1 MKAAAKKSRNR
12 THRKN
17 RTCYG
22 RAFAG
27 VYDHGWAFWGDKMW
41 KFISHRLKR
50 DLPGAFGQKRTW
62 LDLCCGGGS
71 LLRHACKA
79 GFETVGLDC
88 SPHQLQFAR
97 RNAPAAALARGD
109 VRDFDLG
116 RQFDVVTCMFDSLNY
131 LTSRRDFVGAI
142 TNARRHLA
150 PGGVFIFDMNT
161 YTGLQRHWNDRTS
174 GCCESNYA
182 LLMTTHFDDRK
193 AIGTLEITGFVRR
206 GRSRLYERFREVH
219 VERGYHQAEIEAV
232 LQKAGFAFDVL
243 DGNRLSRKVANA
255 SRLLYICKLAK

>member
-1 MKAAAKKSRNR
+1 MKTAAKQSHSRVSS
-12 THRKN
+12 TDG
-17 RTCYG
+17 TCYG

-41 KFISHRLKR
+41 TFISRRLKR
-50 DLPGAFGQKRTW
+50 NMPHVFKRKATW

-79 GFETVGLDC
+79 GFEAVGVDR

-97 RNAPAAALARGD
+97 KNAPAARLVCGD

-116 RQFDVVTCMFDSLNY
+116 RQFDVVTCVFDSLNY
-131 LTSRRDFVGAI
+131 LTSRRDLLRAI
-142 TNARRHLA
+142 ANAKRHLA

-161 YTGLQRHWNDRTS
+161 YAGLQRHWNDRTS
-174 GCCESNYA
+174 GCCEDNYA
-182 LLMTTHFDDRK
+182 LLMTTNFDDRK

-206 GRSRLYERFREVH
+206 GKSRLYEKFREVH
-219 VERGYHQAEIEAV
+219 VERGYRPAEIQAILKQLGMTFEV
-232 LQKAGFAFDVL
+232 F
-243 DGNRLSRKVANA
+243 DGNRLTRKVTNA
-255 SRLLYICKLAK
+255 SRVLYICKLAK

>member
-1 MKAAAKKSRNR
+1 MKAAAKSHTRVP
-12 THRKN
+12 RKN
-17 RTCYG
+17 MTCYG

-41 KFISHRLKR
+41 KFISRRLKR
-50 DLPGAFGQKRTW
+50 GWPHARTW

-79 GFETVGLDC
+79 GFDTVGLDC

-97 RNAPAAALARGD
+97 KNAPDATLARGD
-109 VRDFDLG
+109 IRDFNLG

-131 LTSRRDFVGAI
+131 LTSRRDLVRAI
-142 TNARRHLA
+142 ANARRHLA

-161 YTGLQRHWNDRTS
+161 YIGLQRHWNDRTS
-174 GCCESNYA
+174 GCCENNYA
-182 LLMTTHFDDRK
+182 LLMTTSFDDRK

-206 GRSRLYERFREVH
+206 GRSRLYEKFREVH
-219 VERGYHQAEIEAV
+219 VERGYRPAEIEAI
-232 LQKAGFAFDVL
+232 LRRAGMAFDVL
-243 DGNRLSRKVANA
+243 DGNRLNRNVANA